1 MEDIIIRGLLA
12 DSTVKIMAIS
22 GKTLVEQARETHGL
36 SRVCTAALGRT
47 LMMTSMMGAQ
57 LKNAD
62 ERVTAMLKGGGEAGN
77 IVCTADW
84 TGRVKGYVENPDLE
98 LPPAPNGKLDVAL
111 AVGWFGDL
119 TVIRDMGLK
128 EPYVGTCPIQSGE
141 IAEDFARYFTV
152 SEQQPS
158 LVYLGVRV
166 DAESGA
172 VRAASGLLAHQL
184 RPMKRGSQRAYR
196 AKDILIARRIREL
209 LYGDGYR
216 IDAAREILN
225 KEDREAKAG
234 ASAPQLPET
243 SFPGF
248 EGAGTF
254 SQPEIDWEEF
264 DSVVYNLE
272 KIEEFLHN

>member
-1 MEDIIIRGLLA
+1 MPRKKKL
-12 DSTVKIMAIS
+12 
-22 GKTLVEQARETHGL
+22 
-36 SRVCTAALGRT
+36 
-47 LMMTSMMGAQ
+47 
-57 LKNAD
+57 
-62 ERVTAMLKGGGEAGN
+62 
-77 IVCTADW
+77 
-84 TGRVKGYVENPDLE
+84 PE
-98 LPPAPNGKLDVAL
+98 LPPIPSK
-111 AVGWFGDL
+111 
-119 TVIRDMGLK
+119 
-128 EPYVGTCPIQSGE
+128 
-141 IAEDFARYFTV
+141 RYFPIR
-152 SEQQPS
+152 E
-158 LVYLGVRV
+158 
-166 DAESGA
+166 
-172 VRAASGLLAHQL
+172 ASALSQL

>member
-1 MEDIIIRGLLA
+1 MPRKKKL
-12 DSTVKIMAIS
+12 
-22 GKTLVEQARETHGL
+22 
-36 SRVCTAALGRT
+36 
-47 LMMTSMMGAQ
+47 
-57 LKNAD
+57 
-62 ERVTAMLKGGGEAGN
+62 
-77 IVCTADW
+77 
-84 TGRVKGYVENPDLE
+84 PE
-98 LPPAPNGKLDVAL
+98 LPPIPSK
-111 AVGWFGDL
+111 
-119 TVIRDMGLK
+119 
-128 EPYVGTCPIQSGE
+128 
-141 IAEDFARYFTV
+141 RYFPIREA
-152 SEQQPS
+152 SS
-158 LVYLGVRV
+158 LCGVKDYVLRFW
-166 DAESGA
+166 EKEFS
-172 VRAASGLLAHQL
+172 QL

-225 KEDREAKAG
+225 KEEREAKAG